1 MDGTTLTNKSNL
13 WQSNDDWFIR
23 EKDEWVIVENH
34 SNSKVLEATDY
45 HKVMQEKF
53 DENKTEQFWKK
64 GKANTEGFFILI
76 KYGSNKVLTAISA
89 TDLTVKG
96 KYIDKKNNKTYQ

>member
-13 WQSNDDWFIR
+13 WQSNDDWVIR

-45 HKVMQEKF
+45 HKVMEENF
-53 DENKTEQFWKK
+53 DGNKTEQLWKK

-76 KYGSNKVLTAISA
+76 NNGSSKVLTAISA
-89 TDLTVKG
+89 TNLEVKG
-96 KYIDKKNNKTYQ
+96 KFTYKK

>member
-13 WQSNDDWFIR
+13 WQSNDNWVIR

-53 DENKTEQFWKK
+53 DENKTKQLWKK
-64 GKANTEGFFILI
+64 RKANTEGCFILI
-76 KYGSNKVLTAISA
+76 NNGSSKVLTAISA
-89 TDLTVKG
+89 TNLEVKG
-96 KYIDKKNNKTYQ
+96 KFTYKK

>member
-1 MDGTTLTNKSNL
+1 MTNKSNL
-13 WQSNDDWFIR
+13 WQSNVAWFIR

-45 HKVMQEKF
+45 HKVVEENF
-53 DENKTEQFWKK
+53 VENKTEQLWKK

-76 KYGSNKVLTAISA
+76 NNESSKVLTATSA
-89 TDLTVKG
+89 TNLEVKG
-96 KYIDKKNNKTYQ
+96 KYTDKK